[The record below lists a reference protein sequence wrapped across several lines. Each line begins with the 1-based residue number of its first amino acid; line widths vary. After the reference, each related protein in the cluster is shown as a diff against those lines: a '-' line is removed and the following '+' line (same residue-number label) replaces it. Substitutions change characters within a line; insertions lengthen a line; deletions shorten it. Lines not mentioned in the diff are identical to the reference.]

1 MIQTVSSR
9 NSGYTNGPV
18 TKPPA
23 RVDKDD
29 LRDRVLRASVDLIDE
44 KGLGAL
50 SMREVAR
57 RAGVSHQAPY
67 HYFADREAIL
77 AAVAERGFELL
88 NQGLSMARQNATQ
101 PAHRVELS
109 AIAYLTFAAEN
120 PSYFRIMFRPEL
132 VTLSKHRE
140 LDCSANKAFAHVPD
154 MVADCIR
161 AGLPKDIGAESMTA
175 FLWSMVHGQACL
187 IVDGL
192 MVKVFPSFAQERK
205 NVIADFA
212 RTARR
217 LVEATI
223 AEARGKSRKK

>member
-1 MIQTVSSR
+1 M
-9 NSGYTNGPV
+9 

-23 RVDKDD
+23 KANKDN

-44 KGLGAL
+44 QGLAAL

-77 AAVAERGFELL
+77 AGVAERGFDLL
-88 NQGLSMARQNATQ
+88 NQGLSAAQQEATQ
-101 PAHRVELS
+101 AAHRIELS

-132 VTLSKHRE
+132 VTLSKHRA

-154 MVADCIR
+154 MVAACIE
-161 AGLPKDIGAESMTA
+161 AGLPKDVGAESLTA

-192 MVKVFPSFAQERK
+192 MVKLFPSFAQDRDK
-205 NVIADFA
+205 AIADFA

-217 LVEATI
+217 LVESTI
-223 AEARGKSRKK
+223 AQARRRSRKK

>member
-1 MIQTVSSR
+1 
-9 NSGYTNGPV
+9 V

-23 RVDKDD
+23 QADKDD

-67 HYFADREAIL
+67 HYFPDREAIL
-77 AAVAERGFELL
+77 AAVAERGFDLL
-88 NQGLSMARQNATQ
+88 NQALSKAEQKATQ
-101 PAHRVELS
+101 AAHRIELS
-109 AIAYLTFAAEN
+109 AIAYLTFATEN

-132 VTLSKHRE
+132 VTLSKHQD
-140 LDCSANKAFAHVPD
+140 LDCAANLAFAHVPD
-154 MVADCIR
+154 MVAACIQ

-175 FLWSMVHGQACL
+175 FLWSMVHGHACL

-192 MVKVFPSFAQERK
+192 MVKVFPSFAQDRNK
-205 NVIADFA
+205 AIADFA

-217 LVEATI
+217 LVEAAI
-223 AEARGKSRKK
+223 AETRRKSRKK